1 MNKNKTIRIGK
12 ETHKKLLA
20 FKADAM
26 VVHGTNESFDSI
38 ILDALTHIEDEAKAY
53 EMGVRYERVA

>member
-38 ILDALTHIEDEAKAY
+38 ILDALTQIQKE
-53 EMGVRYERVA
+53 VEREGP